1 MSRIVEALNRLC
13 EDTTLLSDLSPE
25 IEAFINMD
33 SNIDYTDQY
42 RIIKSAGDIFF
53 KELQDIKSKEN
64 DWDYLDDIYD
74 MKRNFYKK
82 YINFAKKCKEMSS
95 IKGITGYGSNN
106 FLRTKIMEM
115 CRSIDYN
122 FPYGWKR

>member
-82 YINFAKKCKEMSS
+82 YINFAKKCKEMFS

>member
-33 SNIDYTDQY
+33 SSIDYTDQY
-42 RIIKSAGDIFF
+42 RIVKAAGDMFF
-53 KELQDIKSKEN
+53 KELQDIESKEN
-64 DWDYLDDIYD
+64 NWDYLDDIYD

-82 YINFAKKCKEMSS
+82 YINLAKKCKEMSS
-95 IKGITGYGSNN
+95 IKGITGYGSND

-115 CRSIDYN
+115 CRTIDYN

>member
-13 EDTTLLSDLSPE
+13 EDTTMISNLPPE
-25 IEAFINMD
+25 IEAFLDIDD
-33 SNIDYTDQY
+33 STEYTDQIK
-42 RIIKSAGDIFF
+42 IIKAAGDIFF
-53 KELQDIKSKEN
+53 KELKDIESKEN
-64 DWDYLDDIYD
+64 DWDYLDDIYN

-82 YINFAKKCKEMSS
+82 YIDFAKKCKEMFS
-95 IKGITGYGSNN
+95 IKGITGYGSND

-115 CRSIDYN
+115 CRTIDYN

>member
-13 EDTTLLSDLSPE
+13 EDTTSPFNISPE

-42 RIIKSAGDIFF
+42 KIVKAAGDIFF
-53 KELQDIKSKEN
+53 KELQDIESKEN
-64 DWDYLDDIYD
+64 DWNYLDDIYS

-95 IKGITGYGSNN
+95 IKGITGYGSND

-115 CRSIDYN
+115 CRNIDYN
-122 FPYGWKR
+122 FPYGWKM

>member
-1 MSRIVEALNRLC
+1 MNRIIESLERMC
-13 EDTTLLSDLSPE
+13 EDTTTVSNLSPE

-33 SNIDYTDQY
+33 SNIGYTDQY

-64 DWDYLDDIYD
+64 DWDYLDDIYS

-82 YINFAKKCKEMSS
+82 YIDFAKKCKEMSS
-95 IKGITGYGSNN
+95 IKGITGYGSND
-106 FLRTKIMEM
+106 FLRIKIMEL
-115 CRSIDYN
+115 CRAVDN
-122 FPYGWKR
+122 KFPYGWR

>member
-95 IKGITGYGSNN
+95 IKGITGYGSND